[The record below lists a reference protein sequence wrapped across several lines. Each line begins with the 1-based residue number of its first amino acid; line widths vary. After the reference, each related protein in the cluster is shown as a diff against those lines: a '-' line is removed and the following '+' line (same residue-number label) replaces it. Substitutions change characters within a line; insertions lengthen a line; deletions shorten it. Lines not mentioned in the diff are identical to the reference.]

1 MAEPVIDIKDLR
13 VIYNQGKSNEVR
25 SLEGIN
31 LRIFPH
37 EYIIIYGP
45 SGCGK
50 STLLYSI
57 AGLQMPTYGE
67 VTVEGKKISEMNKA
81 EKLELHRRGIG
92 MIFQA
97 FYLIP
102 SVNVIE
108 NVCLPKILCG
118 EDRDKRNEEGMKLL
132 RRFGIAEQL
141 DKFPSELS
149 GGQQQ
154 RVSIARSLINNPGL
168 ILADEPVGNLDS
180 ESAGN
185 VMKILK
191 ELNDIDKKTIILV
204 THNPAHLHYADRIIH
219 MEDGKIVSEEVNRD
233 KRPETE
239 IKEEI
244 SVQTLQMSSELA
256 LLMRTFKN
264 MSMRQLGVLLIP
276 FKAKQLLSHAL
287 SDLNEEQLSASEN
300 ILKEF
305 LFHNIDLEALKNN
318 LDADF
323 NKGGAN
329 WNKQRSASFTNRI
342 KGIVEQVEIIG
353 KKDPEEASR
362 SLADYLINLFKI
374 KMDIGGRELLSRFIK
389 MRIEN
394 KLDCFSLE
402 KRLDASRILGGMGL
416 YKNTA
421 EKLVKEV
428 EMIML
433 LKYSPS

>member
-1 MAEPVIDIKDLR
+1 MA
-13 VIYNQGKSNEVR
+13 
-25 SLEGIN
+25 
-31 LRIFPH
+31 
-37 EYIIIYGP
+37 
-45 SGCGK
+45 
-50 STLLYSI
+50 
-57 AGLQMPTYGE
+57 TYGE
-67 VTVEGKKISEMNKA
+67 VKVEQKKISEMSKS

-118 EDRDKRNEEGMKLL
+118 EDKNIRNEEGMKLL

-141 DKFPSELS
+141 NKFPSELS

-180 ESAGN
+180 ESAEN

-191 ELNDIDKKTIILV
+191 ELNEIDKKTIILV

-219 MEDGKIVSEEVNRD
+219 MEDGKIVSEEINRD
-233 KRPETE
+233 KRPESE

-244 SVQTLQMSSELA
+244 SVQTLQMSNELA

-264 MSMRQLGVLLIP
+264 MSLRQLGVLLIP

-287 SDLNEEQLSASEN
+287 SDLTEEQLSASEN

-305 LFHNIDLEALKNN
+305 LFHNINIEALRKN
-318 LDADF
+318 LDTDF

-329 WNKQRSASFTNRI
+329 WNKQRSESFAKRI
-342 KGIVEQVEIIG
+342 EGIIEQVEAIG
-353 KKDPEEASR
+353 KMDPKEASK
-362 SLADYLINLFKI
+362 SLANYLVNIFKI
-374 KMDIGGRELLSRFIK
+374 KLDMKGKELFGSFLK

-402 KRLDASRILGGMGL
+402 KRLDASRILGGLGL

-421 EKLVKEV
+421 EKVVKEV